1 MRQLSRDQLI
11 AELRRLRPAFEREG
25 VTGMVLFGS
34 RARGDN
40 RPESD
45 VDIIVEIKDGH
56 PFGLEAVGVYQII
69 EDKIGLPSSVVPRDG
84 LTLDPAFGR
93 RIAADEVRVF

>member
-34 RARGDN
+34 RARGDH
-40 RPESD
+40 RPDSD
-45 VDIIVEIKDGH
+45 VDLIVEIKDGQR
-56 PFGLEAVGVYQII
+56 FGLEAVGVYQII
-69 EDKIGLPSSVVPRDG
+69 EDQFGLPSSIVPRNG
-84 LTLDPAFGR
+84 LALEPDFGR
-93 RIAADEVRVF
+93 RIAGDEVRVF